1 MKTNNM
7 YKQELHLA
15 RFPNVSGIKSL
26 ILCTFIL
33 MGFQS
38 PVQAQK
44 DTVKY
49 RQPSWYFGV
58 AAGGNINFYRGSTQQ
73 VNAELTVP
81 TTFHDGSGV
90 GLFVAPLIEYRPA
103 DSRWGVMLQA
113 GYDNRSGKFNEVTT
127 PCNCPADLKTDL
139 SYLTIEPSLRF
150 APFKSGLYIYAG
162 PRLAI
167 NTSKAFTYQLGLN
180 PAISDQLPTAPVTGN
195 FSDIRPNMLS
205 MQVGAGFDIPLTS
218 RSHKTQFMLSPFV
231 SFQPYFGQDPRS
243 IETWNVT
250 TLRIG
255 AALKLGSG
263 HEISKRPKITSVK
276 KTEKTEKTVIAVDP
290 EVTFSV
296 NSPKNIVGQRRVR
309 ETFPIRNYVFFEL
322 GSTEIPDRYILLK
335 KSEVKDFRE
344 DQLEVFTPKELSGR
358 SDRQMVAY
366 YNVLNILGDRMQ
378 KYPATTVRL
387 TGASM
392 QGPEDGM
399 EMAQSVKK
407 YLVDVY
413 EIDPA
418 RIRTEGRIKPRIPS
432 ELNGG
437 TKDLELVRECDR
449 RVTIWSESP
458 ELNME
463 FHSGPDAPLKPIVL
477 NVVQDAPIDSYVV
490 VKVEKG
496 DAAFTSWTLDATDE
510 YGNVQNFGPYTHEI
524 VSIPGKTILVNR
536 SEGDYKLKM
545 TGKTKNGN
553 TVVRETTVHVVL
565 WKAPLREEGMRY
577 SILYEFNKSK
587 SIEMYQK
594 YLTDIVVPK
603 IPINGL
609 VIIHGHC
616 DIIGDSVYNRQL
628 SLDRAN
634 DVKRIMENALKAT
647 NRDDVR
653 FEVFGFGNDKDSMPF
668 ANNHPEGR
676 FYNRTVII
684 DIIPEK

>member
-1 MKTNNM
+1 MKTENI
-7 YKQELHLA
+7 KKELG
-15 RFPNVSGIKSL
+15 RVPFPYALSIKSMLVSGL
-26 ILCTFIL
+26 IL
-33 MGFQS
+33 MGFQT
-38 PVQAQK
+38 PVQAQQ
-44 DTVKY
+44 DSMKY
-49 RQPSWYFGV
+49 TQPSWYFGV

-73 VNAELTVP
+73 LNAELTVP

-103 DSRWGVMLQA
+103 NSRWGVMLQA

-139 SYLTIEPSLRF
+139 SYLTVEPSLRF

-180 PAISDQLPTAPVTGN
+180 PAIPDQLATAPVTGN

-218 RSHKTQFMLSPFV
+218 QNHKTQFMLSPFV
-231 SFQPYFGQDPRS
+231 SFQPYFGQEPRS

-263 HEISKRPKITSVK
+263 HETAKRAKVTPVKIA
-276 KTEKTEKTVIAVDP
+276 EKAVVVVDP

-296 NSPKNIVGQRRVR
+296 NSPKNIVGERRVR
-309 ETFPIRNYVFFEL
+309 ETFPIRNYVFFDL
-322 GSTEIPDRYILLK
+322 GSTNIPDRYILLK
-335 KSEVKDFRE
+335 KSEVKEFRE
-344 DQLEVFTPKELSGR
+344 DQLEVFTPKVLSGR

-378 KYPATTVRL
+378 KHSETTVRL

-392 QGPEDGM
+392 QGSEDGL

-407 YLVDVY
+407 YLVDVF
-413 EIDPA
+413 EIDPT
-418 RIRTEGRIKPRIPS
+418 RIKTEGRVKPRIPS
-432 ELNGG
+432 ELYGG
-437 TKDLELVRECDR
+437 TNDLELVRECDR
-449 RVTIWSESP
+449 RVSIWSESP

-463 FHSGPDAPLKPIVL
+463 FHSGPDVPLKAVAL

-490 VKVEKG
+490 VNVEKG
-496 DAAFTSWTLDATDE
+496 DVAFTSWTLDATDE
-510 YGNVQNFGPYTHEI
+510 SGHVQNFGPYTHERI
-524 VSIPGKTILVNR
+524 SIPGKAILANR

-553 TVVRETTVHVVL
+553 TVVRETTVHIVL
-565 WKAPLREEGMRY
+565 WKQPLREEGMRF

-587 SIEMYQK
+587 SIVQYQK
-594 YLTDIVVPK
+594 YLTDVVVPK
-603 IPINGL
+603 IPVNGL
-609 VIIHGHC
+609 VIIHGHS

-628 SLDRAN
+628 SLDRAK
-634 DVKRIMENALKAT
+634 DVKMIMENALKVT
-647 NRDDVR
+647 NRNDVR
-653 FEVFGFGNDKDSMPF
+653 FEVYGFGNDKDTMPF

-684 DIIPEK
+684 DIIPSK

>member
-1 MKTNNM
+1 MKTSNN
-7 YKQELHLA
+7 YKKEFCLA
-15 RFPNVSGIKSL
+15 KFPYAMSIKSML
-26 ILCTFIL
+26 LCGLIL
-33 MGFQS
+33 MGFQTA
-38 PVQAQK
+38 VQAQE
-44 DTVKY
+44 DSVKY
-49 RQPSWYFGV
+49 TQPSWYFGV

-73 VNAELTVP
+73 LNAELTVP

-103 DSRWGVMLQA
+103 NSRWGVMLQA
-113 GYDNRSGKFNEVTT
+113 GYDNRQGKFNEVTT

-139 SYLTIEPSLRF
+139 SYLTVEPSLRF

-180 PAISDQLPTAPVTGN
+180 PAIPDQLPTAPVTGN

-218 RSHKTQFMLSPFV
+218 QNHKTQFMLSPFV

-263 HEISKRPKITSVK
+263 HETSKRAKVTAVK
-276 KTEKTEKTVIAVDP
+276 KAEKTVVAADP

-296 NSPKNIVGQRRVR
+296 NSPKNIVGERRVR
-309 ETFPIRNYVFFEL
+309 EIFPIRNYVFFDL

-335 KSEVKDFRE
+335 KSEVKEFRE
-344 DQLEVFTPKELSGR
+344 DQLEVFTPKVLSGR

-378 KYPATTVRL
+378 KNPTTTVRL

-399 EMAQSVKK
+399 YMAESVKK
-407 YLVDVY
+407 YLVDVF

-418 RIRTEGRIKPRIPS
+418 RIKTEGRIKPRTPS

-437 TKDLELVRECDR
+437 THDLELLRECDR

-458 ELNME
+458 ELSME
-463 FHSGPDAPLKPIVL
+463 FHSGPDAPLKPVAL
-477 NVVQDAPIDSYVV
+477 NVVQDAPIDSYVSV
-490 VKVEKG
+490 NVEKG

-510 YGNVQNFGPYTHEI
+510 SGYVQNFGPYTHEKI
-524 VSIPGKTILVNR
+524 SIPGKAILGNR

-553 TVVRETTVHVVL
+553 TVVKETTVHIVL
-565 WKAPLREEGMRY
+565 WKAPLPEEGMRF

-594 YLTDIVVPK
+594 YLTEIVVPK

-609 VIIHGHC
+609 VIIHGHS
-616 DIIGDSVYNRQL
+616 DIIGDSVYNRRL
-628 SLDRAN
+628 SLERAN
-634 DVKRIMENALKAT
+634 DVKMIMQNALKVA
-647 NRDDVR
+647 NRNDVR
-653 FEVFGFGNDKDSMPF
+653 FEIFGFGNDKDTMPF
-668 ANNHPEGR
+668 PNDHPEGR

-684 DIIPEK
+684 DIIPSK